1 MSSIAGDLDPNRR
14 PSRLI
19 AAYNKAAARA
29 REEAVAASTH
39 ASAASAGSMVAVA
52 PSPEKP
58 IAIPTPAAAR
68 PTPSPSSQAVATR
81 RGRRRSV
88 RQTVLKGAAAT
99 AGAMVAAIWVI
110 GSPMGETS
118 EVPDTVTPPPALA
131 AGAGNPASGSE
142 SATPPSVQ
150 EKPALSAS
158 LRAIAPT
165 PLAAAAPP
173 DLSPH
178 ARVAGAHGTD
188 PSSAAESVSL
198 RAMNAPPARAAT
210 TPADRAARS
219 RGVDAPAA
227 RTAAGD
233 QWVSPTLTK
242 LGVRRA
248 WRASAIGI
256 TDRALVRELQQAVS
270 ELWIDRAPSNR
281 DAIFLGVH
289 APADLAHLDALAT
302 ALNSSGLL
310 WTLVESDLSLDAS
323 DVVDAARAAGLT
335 LRRRVALSPTRSAM
349 SFERGSP
356 Q

>member
-131 AGAGNPASGSE
+131 AGAGNPGGAASGSE

-198 RAMNAPPARAAT
+198 RAMNAPPARASCGSIERRAT
-210 TPADRAARS
+210 ATRSSSASTRRQIWHTSTRS
-219 RGVDAPAA
+219 R
-227 RTAAGD
+227 R
-233 QWVSPTLTK
+233 
-242 LGVRRA
+242 
-248 WRASAIGI
+248 
-256 TDRALVRELQQAVS
+256 
-270 ELWIDRAPSNR
+270 
-281 DAIFLGVH
+281 H
-289 APADLAHLDALAT
+289 
-302 ALNSSGLL
+302 
-310 WTLVESDLSLDAS
+310 
-323 DVVDAARAAGLT
+323 
-335 LRRRVALSPTRSAM
+335 
-349 SFERGSP
+349 
-356 Q
+356 